1 MKEKTKKTIVKVFW
15 FCLLTPILALILC
28 VVGVALFAEIPSFEE
43 LENPK
48 TNLATQIISEDG
60 KIINTFHI
68 ENRTFVEFDDLP
80 ESLVDAAIA
89 TEDVRFHRHSGI
101 DFRSLARVAVKSVL
115 LGNVGA
121 GGGGSTITQQL
132 AKTLFPREEATS
144 SFPGARVIK
153 LVTTK
158 FKEWITAVKLERNYT
173 KDEILTMYMNTIF
186 FGSNA
191 YGIRSAANTFFAKDP
206 IDLNI
211 EESALLVGMVNKPT
225 RYNPT
230 INPEHSLKRRNHV
243 LSQMNKYGFLEKEAY
258 DSIVQLPI
266 VLSYETKDHNSGLA
280 PYFRD
285 MLRRYMNAKEPK
297 KSSYKYSEEYQAD
310 SLRWE
315 NDQLYGWLNKNSK
328 PDGSS
333 YNLDKDGL
341 KIYTTLNSKMQLYAE
356 QAVAE
361 HLGGNLQKSF
371 FADMR
376 WKRNKPFA
384 ADVPAETAENL
395 MKQARRWSDRYRTMK
410 DAGASESEINKA
422 FNEKVEM
429 RVFSWNKKGYIDTV
443 MTPNDSI
450 RYYKSFLRAAFVAV
464 EPHTGNVLAY
474 VGGPNYRYFKY
485 DNARQS
491 KRQVGSTIKP
501 FLYTLAMQEG
511 FTPCDQVVNVPYSFE
526 VGDTTW
532 TPKSTDK
539 DIWIGKTVTLKWGL
553 THSSNNISAYLMK
566 QFGPSAMVEMC
577 HKLGIKSHLDEVPS
591 LCVGPCDISPF
602 EMVSAF
608 NSFPSRGV
616 QIDPIFVTRIE
627 DNRGNVLS
635 NFAASKRE
643 AISEESAY
651 LMVNL
656 MQGVVNEGTAGR
668 LRSVY
673 KLTGQLAGKTGTTN
687 DQSDGWFIG
696 YTPKITAGVWVGA
709 EDRQVHFESLALG
722 GGSNMALPIWGIFMK
737 KVLEDGTLGIS
748 SNDVFVKPP
757 GFELDLRCT
766 GGDDDNSSVSVGN
779 TDTQVVEDDFSFF
792 E

>member
-230 INPEHSLKRRNHV
+230 INPDHSLKRRNHV
-243 LSQMNKYGFLEKEAY
+243 LSQMYKYGYLEKEAY

>member
-1 MKEKTKKTIVKVFW
+1 
-15 FCLLTPILALILC
+15 
-28 VVGVALFAEIPSFEE
+28 
-43 LENPK
+43 
-48 TNLATQIISEDG
+48 
-60 KIINTFHI
+60 
-68 ENRTFVEFDDLP
+68 
-80 ESLVDAAIA
+80 
-89 TEDVRFHRHSGI
+89 
-101 DFRSLARVAVKSVL
+101 
-115 LGNVGA
+115 
-121 GGGGSTITQQL
+121 
-132 AKTLFPREEATS
+132 
-144 SFPGARVIK
+144 
-153 LVTTK
+153 
-158 FKEWITAVKLERNYT
+158 
-173 KDEILTMYMNTIF
+173 
-186 FGSNA
+186 
-191 YGIRSAANTFFAKDP
+191 
-206 IDLNI
+206 
-211 EESALLVGMVNKPT
+211 
-225 RYNPT
+225 
-230 INPEHSLKRRNHV
+230 
-243 LSQMNKYGFLEKEAY
+243 
-258 DSIVQLPI
+258 
-266 VLSYETKDHNSGLA
+266 
-280 PYFRD
+280 
-285 MLRRYMNAKEPK
+285 
-297 KSSYKYSEEYQAD
+297 
-310 SLRWE
+310 
-315 NDQLYGWLNKNSK
+315 
-328 PDGSS
+328 
-333 YNLDKDGL
+333 
-341 KIYTTLNSKMQLYAE
+341 
-356 QAVAE
+356 
-361 HLGGNLQKSF
+361 
-371 FADMR
+371 
-376 WKRNKPFA
+376 
-384 ADVPAETAENL
+384 
-395 MKQARRWSDRYRTMK
+395 
-410 DAGASESEINKA
+410 
-422 FNEKVEM
+422 
-429 RVFSWNKKGYIDTV
+429 
-443 MTPNDSI
+443 
-450 RYYKSFLRAAFVAV
+450 
-464 EPHTGNVLAY
+464 
-474 VGGPNYRYFKY
+474 
-485 DNARQS
+485 
-491 KRQVGSTIKP
+491 
-501 FLYTLAMQEG
+501 MQEG

-635 NFAASKRE
+635 NFAASKSE

-766 GGDDDNSSVSVGN
+766 GDDDDNSSVSVGN
-779 TDTQVVEDDFSFF
+779 KDTQVVEDDFSFF